1 MDQFRIAAT
10 GHSLNY
16 LPEYVAARQGFFAAE
31 GLAVSVT
38 VPTPW
43 DKVLKELESGEAD
56 AVIGGIWVPSM
67 HHGRSVAYTPFAQ
80 MAARAPLAIVG
91 RERPEDFTWASMRG
105 KVVSMKGS
113 SGASAGL
120 FIKMLL
126 TENGVDPREVGFVQ
140 DLDGA
145 LLTRVFRGGMGD
157 YLVVDYPSALTL
169 EAAGGGHVVAPLV
182 VTGGDVPWSVYYGL
196 GRADMARLDLQM
208 RFTRALKRGMEWV
221 LGREADSYRDLLAE
235 TFPRF
240 DPDLL
245 VRLTDIYRK
254 HGMWTGPRI
263 DPHGYARWQ
272 KGIAAGYL
280 TDAPIPYADLIDA
293 RPTASA
299 SA

>member
-1 MDQFRIAAT
+1 MEPFRISAT

-31 GLAVSVT
+31 GLAVSAT

-56 AVIGGIWVPSM
+56 AVIGGIWVPAM
-67 HHGRSVAYTPFAQ
+67 HHGRGVAYTPFAQ
-80 MAARAPLAIVG
+80 MAARAPLAIIG
-91 RERPEDFTWASMRG
+91 RERPEDFAWASMRG

-113 SGASAGL
+113 TGASAGL

-126 TENGVDPREVGFVQ
+126 AENGVDPRDVGFVQ

-145 LLTRVFRGGMGD
+145 LLTRVFRSGMGD
-157 YLVVDYPSALTL
+157 YLVVDYPSALAV

-182 VTGGDVPWSVYYGL
+182 VTGGAVPWSVYYAL
-196 GRADMARLDLQM
+196 GDAEAARLDRHA
-208 RFTRALKRGMEWV
+208 RFVRALKRGMDWV
-221 LGREADSYRDLLAE
+221 LEREADTYRDFLAE

-240 DPDLL
+240 APDLL
-245 VRLTDIYRK
+245 VKLTDIYRA

-263 DPHGYARWQ
+263 DPAGYARWQ
-272 KGIAAGYL
+272 KGIAAGHL
-280 TDAPIPYADLIDA
+280 IDAPIPYDELIDP
-293 RPTASA
+293 RPSAVPAS
-299 SA
+299 